1 MNIEQA
7 LIAALGLGFACLGWF
22 AREMWSAVQTLKTE
36 LSKLEVKISA
46 DFVRYDRMQDAM
58 GPVLEKLTRI
68 EDALHRKV
76 DK

>member
-36 LSKLEVKISA
+36 LARLEVKISA

>member
-1 MNIEQA
+1 MNLEQA
-7 LIAALGLGFACLGWF
+7 LIAVLGLGFTGLGWF

-36 LSKLEVKISA
+36 LARLEVKISA

-58 GPVLEKLTRI
+58 EPVLEKLTRI

>member
-1 MNIEQA
+1 MNLEQA
-7 LIAALGLGFACLGWF
+7 LIAALGCGFACLGWF

-36 LSKLEVKISA
+36 LARLEVKISA
-46 DFVRYDRMQDAM
+46 DFVRYDRMQDAL

-68 EDALHRKV
+68 EDTLQRKV

>member
-1 MNIEQA
+1 MNLEQA
-7 LIAALGLGFACLGWF
+7 LIGVLGLGFTGLGWF

-36 LSKLEVKISA
+36 LARLEVKIST

-58 GPVLEKLTRI
+58 QPVLEKLTRI
-68 EDALHRKV
+68 EDTLARKV

>member
-1 MNIEQA
+1 MNLEQA
-7 LIAALGLGFACLGWF
+7 LIAALGCGFACLGWF

-36 LSKLEVKISA
+36 LSRLEVKIST

-58 GPVLEKLTRI
+58 QPVLDKLTRI
-68 EDALHRKV
+68 EDALHKKV

>member
-1 MNIEQA
+1 MNLEQA

-36 LSKLEVKISA
+36 LKNLEVGMSR
-46 DFVRYDRMQDAM
+46 DYVRYDRLQDAM
-58 GPVLEKLTRI
+58 KPILDKLQRI
-68 EDALHRKV
+68 EDTLTRKV